1 LLSVHASSSIFLVI
15 IALWAAYLVPGA
27 IKRRRRTA
35 SARIA
40 DRDSAA
46 LRVVV
51 RRAGTAS
58 AAAGEV
64 TTAGVLEPSSR
75 PVLGATST
83 TPALPAAGGAR
94 PAGTPAPVATG
105 AVAPAGRRGADVVR
119 RRRRLVLLLLALSV
133 AGAAAGALGLV
144 PVLPALL
151 PSLALLLVLGALAR
165 HGASRTAA
173 PVVVAHAAP
182 LVTSAPAAAPAPAS
196 AAVEPV
202 EVTTVLPAQREPAAV
217 ASAAADGSWDPVA
230 VPLPTYLLKPKAP
243 ERPRTAP
250 VPAVAVHVEETPTVL
265 IDLREGA
272 RAVNE

>member
-58 AAAGEV
+58 AAAVPGTPAFAVE
-64 TTAGVLEPSSR
+64 TSSR
-75 PVLGATST
+75 PVLGGATPT
-83 TPALPAAGGAR
+83 AALPAATGAR
-94 PAGTPAPVATG
+94 SAAAVPAGS
-105 AVAPAGRRGADVVR
+105 AVGRRGADVVR
-119 RRRRLVLLLLALSV
+119 RRRHLVLALLVLSV

-144 PVLPALL
+144 PALPALL

-165 HGASRTAA
+165 HGASRAA
-173 PVVVAHAAP
+173 TPVVVARPAP
-182 LVTSAPAAAPAPAS
+182 VVTPARAAAPAPV
-196 AAVEPV
+196 AAA
-202 EVTTVLPAQREPAAV
+202 EVTTVLPAQREAPAAP
-217 ASAAADGSWDPVA
+217 AAPAAAGSWEPVA

-243 ERPRTAP
+243 ERPLPRP
-250 VPAVAVHVEETPTVL
+250 VPVAAVHVDETPTVL
-265 IDLREGA
+265 IDLRDGV

>member
-1 LLSVHASSSIFLVI
+1 MHASSLIFLVI

-51 RRAGTAS
+51 RRAGAAS
-58 AAAGEV
+58 AATDAGAPPVAVE
-64 TTAGVLEPSSR
+64 TSSR
-75 PVLGATST
+75 PVLGGAA
-83 TPALPAAGGAR
+83 TPALPAVTVR
-94 PAGTPAPVATG
+94 STGT
-105 AVAPAGRRGADVVR
+105 APAGRRGADVVR

-144 PVLPALL
+144 PALPALL
-151 PSLALLLVLGALAR
+151 PGVALLLVLGALAR
-165 HGASRTAA
+165 HGASRSAA
-173 PVVVAHAAP
+173 PVVVAR
-182 LVTSAPAAAPAPAS
+182 PAP
-196 AAVEPV
+196 V
-202 EVTTVLPAQREPAAV
+202 
-217 ASAAADGSWDPVA
+217 
-230 VPLPTYLLKPKAP
+230 
-243 ERPRTAP
+243 P
-250 VPAVAVHVEETPTVL
+250 VPAVHVDETPTVL

>member
-58 AAAGEV
+58 AAAVPGTPAFAVE
-64 TTAGVLEPSSR
+64 TSSR
-75 PVLGATST
+75 PVLGGATPT
-83 TPALPAAGGAR
+83 AALPAATGAR
-94 PAGTPAPVATG
+94 SAAAVPAGS
-105 AVAPAGRRGADVVR
+105 AVGRRGADVVR
-119 RRRRLVLLLLALSV
+119 RRRHLVLALLVLSV

-144 PVLPALL
+144 PALPALL

-165 HGASRTAA
+165 HGASRAA
-173 PVVVAHAAP
+173 TPVVVARPAP
-182 LVTSAPAAAPAPAS
+182 VVTPARAAAPAPF
-196 AAVEPV
+196 AAA
-202 EVTTVLPAQREPAAV
+202 EVTTVLPAQREAPAAP
-217 ASAAADGSWDPVA
+217 AAAGSWEPVA

-243 ERPRTAP
+243 ERPLPRP
-250 VPAVAVHVEETPTVL
+250 VPVAAVHVDETPTVL
-265 IDLREGA
+265 IDLRDGV

>member
-58 AAAGEV
+58 AATGPGTLPVA
-64 TTAGVLEPSSR
+64 LETSSR
-75 PVLGATST
+75 PVLGGATA
-83 TPALPAAGGAR
+83 PALPAAAGAR
-94 PAGTPAPVATG
+94 SAAAGATG
-105 AVAPAGRRGADVVR
+105 ATGSATPAGRRGTDVVR
-119 RRRRLVLLLLALSV
+119 RRRRLVLVLLVLA
-133 AGAAAGALGLV
+133 ATGALAGALDLV
-144 PVLPALL
+144 PALPALL

-165 HGASRTAA
+165 HGASRTSA
-173 PVVVAHAAP
+173 PVVVAHPEPVAAP
-182 LVTSAPAAAPAPAS
+182 VGAAAPAPV
-196 AAVEPV
+196 AAAD
-202 EVTTVLPAQREPAAV
+202 VTTVLPAQREAPAAP
-217 ASAAADGSWDPVA
+217 AAPAAEGSWEPVA

-243 ERPRTAP
+243 KAPERPLPAP
-250 VPAVAVHVEETPTVL
+250 VPVAAVHVDETPTVL